1 MKTVSLEQL
10 AEKMNESVW
19 TKGDLKR
26 IYLNDAGHNTKKMST
41 KAYIYQEKDEFKV
54 SVYIDCPSQNYNW
67 IKSQQ
72 EEVKERIL
80 NEIDDVLCDTVFIAV
95 DENEKPVDD
104 NGSEIALNDIFLE
117 QFFTKEKCDNYIEEN
132 VYKKGVI
139 SKSFDRKELDD
150 EIERLDEIER
160 NEKTVIDSE
169 KKTISKKVE
178 KPTESKTVVSEMFGV
193 DSKVKHNR
201 FGIGV
206 VVSETE
212 NNVVIKF
219 LDVGEKSLI
228 KKFANLTKV

>member
-1 MKTVSLEQL
+1 MKNLTIEQL

-41 KAYIYQEKDEFKV
+41 KAYIYQENDEFKV

-80 NEIDDVLCDTVFIAV
+80 EEIQDVICDTIFIAV
-95 DENEKPVDD
+95 NGNGNPVDE
-104 NGSEIALNDIFLE
+104 NGSEISLNDIFLE
-117 QFFTKEKCDNYIEEN
+117 RFFTKEKCENFIEEN
-132 VYKKGVI
+132 IYTKGVV
-139 SKSFDRKELDD
+139 SKSFDRKELDS
-150 EIERLDEIER
+150 EIERLDKIER
-160 NEKTVIDSE
+160 KEKVKINEE
-169 KKTISKKVE
+169 KKIISKVE
-178 KPTESKTVVSEMFGV
+178 KSEKPKSIVSEMYGIG
-193 DSKVKHNR
+193 SKIRHNR
-201 FGIGV
+201 FGIGEV
-206 VVSETE
+206 ISETE

-219 LDVGEKSLI
+219 PEVGEKSLI